1 MNQIPEKL
9 INFRVYEDGIN
20 LLGVADIELPEI
32 EYMTEKIKGA
42 GIAGEIDSPT
52 IGHFGSMVVKIN
64 WRTIAKPLITLAAP
78 KVHNLDFRGAIQV
91 YDAGKGEYVI
101 SAVKV
106 VVRCT
111 PKKTGLG
118 KFNPSSPTDTS
129 SELEV
134 SYMKLNIDEKTVAE
148 IDKLNNI
155 CIIDGVDY
163 LSDIRS
169 ALGM

>member
-1 MNQIPEKL
+1 MNQVPEKL
-9 INFRVYEDGIN
+9 INFRVYEDGTN

-42 GIAGEIDSPT
+42 GIAGEIDSPA
-52 IGHFGSMVVKIN
+52 IGHFGSMTIKIN
-64 WRTIAKPLITLAAP
+64 WRTIAKSLAALASP
-78 KVHNLDFRGAIQV
+78 KAHNLDFRGAIQI
-91 YDAGKGEYVI
+91 YDAGKGEYII
-101 SAVKV
+101 SPVKV
-106 VVRCT
+106 VAKCT

-118 KFNPSSPTDTS
+118 KFNPSSPTDST

-134 SYMKLNIDEKTVAE
+134 LYMKLDVDEKTVAE
-148 IDKLNNI
+148 IDKLNYI

-163 LSDIRS
+163 LSDIRT